1 MPKISI
7 FVLLLSLFPHHAL
20 DSLHSTILTDNLGVS
35 RQGLLLVCSAL
46 SLIIGTVVGL
56 AQTRVKRLLTYS
68 TISHV
73 GFMLLALRV
82 RGQESIDAF
91 LFYLV
96 QYTLTNLNTF
106 FILLAFGYL
115 LFSGKENT
123 NGYDVEMISSLSG
136 QFRQNPLLTFSMSL
150 CLFSMAGIPPLMGF
164 FAKYGVLY
172 TSIHHGYYF
181 VSLIAILAS
190 VISAAYYLR
199 IVRVLYF
206 DKPATVSANSSNL
219 TSLHRY
225 SIAVLSL
232 LIMLFVLEPSLILN
246 RTQLMAASIYA
257 Y

>member
-1 MPKISI
+1 
-7 FVLLLSLFPHHAL
+7 
-20 DSLHSTILTDNLGVS
+20 
-35 RQGLLLVCSAL
+35 
-46 SLIIGTVVGL
+46 
-56 AQTRVKRLLTYS
+56 
-68 TISHV
+68 
-73 GFMLLALRV
+73 MLLALRV
-82 RGQESIDAF
+82 SGQESIDAF

-115 LFSGKENT
+115 LFSTALSGQGTGYRSKGT
-123 NGYDVEMISSLSG
+123 RARYDVQLISDLSG
-136 QFRQNPLLTFSMSL
+136 QFRQNPLLALSMSL

-172 TSIHHGYYF
+172 TSIHNGYYF

-206 DKPATVSANSSNL
+206 DNTNRTLPQGNVDAVNLSS
-219 TSLHRY
+219 THRY
-225 SIAVLSL
+225 TIAVLSL

-246 RTQLMAASIYA
+246 RTQLMAASIYT